1 MKQAA
6 GMWMALVQ
14 NWKQVPETINDVTWL
29 NRMNLCEL
37 VLLIHDLGVTKQL
50 QKIKDPTYYVWK
62 IKKGDTMA

>member
-6 GMWMALVQ
+6 GMWMALLQ

-37 VLLIHDLGVTKQL
+37 VLLSHDLGVTKQL
-50 QKIKDPTYYVWK
+50 QNIKDPTYYVWK